1 MNLNHKNARLRA
13 GQGEDSFIG
22 LVGDIG
28 GTNAR
33 FAIAYRRGH
42 EARLEHNQTIECAGF
57 SDFYQAVDV
66 YLAGLPER
74 PSLDFV
80 ALAMAGPVKNGA
92 INLTNL
98 PWTVTEAELKAKT
111 GAKVARLMNDYAG
124 LAFSLP
130 HLTIDDTRL
139 IGSLQEVW
147 AKSMRSWARAQ
158 VLAQRSWSAGPL
170 VPIVYLQKA
179 VTPPMLPWMILA
191 RASIIASE
199 NALAA
204 FLLKTSCRDLG
215 Y

>member
-139 IGSLQEVW
+139 IGSLQRRG
-147 AKSMRSWARAQ
+147 RSLCGHGRGHRFW
-158 VLAQRSWSAGPL
+158 RSGLGRRGLWSL
-170 VPIVYLQKA
+170 L
-179 VTPPMLPWMILA
+179 
-191 RASIIASE
+191 SIYRKRSRH
-199 NALAA
+199 LC
-204 FLLKTSCRDLG
+204 SRG
-215 Y
+215 